1 MGPLLGMRAVLSWKR
16 CQNFFFLPETRARVA
31 FLHMVG
37 GGSGSESDSGLGPSA
52 CAGLSVR

>member
-16 CQNFFFLPETRARVA
+16 CQNFFLPETRARVA

-37 GGSGSESDSGLGPSA
+37 GGLGSESDSGLGPSA